1 MRSLD
6 MLQKVNVQQCGGW
19 GGSSLNCKCPIPQN
33 AAFRLLILE
42 QLPEAKVCLN
52 GRGNKY
58 KEKKDWSREKETSR
72 RRCSHLFSMFH
83 YLTTF

>member
-33 AAFRLLILE
+33 AAFWLLILE

-52 GRGNKY
+52 GRGNK
-58 KEKKDWSREKETSR
+58 
-72 RRCSHLFSMFH
+72 
-83 YLTTF
+83 

>member
-52 GRGNKY
+52 GRENKY
-58 KEKKDWSREKETSR
+58 KEKKTGVGKKRLPAVGAHIYFQCFIT
-72 RRCSHLFSMFH
+72 
-83 YLTTF
+83 